1 MGVTITN
8 LGFGDFTPG
17 SQVARSIIALL
28 SLLGIVQT
36 ALIVGVLSD
45 ILIIPPGKNFHQNL
59 ECLAS
64 EISDQAYTMSKKQR
78 EFGLI
83 KNMQKANALSIP

>member
-59 ECLAS
+59 EFLAS
-64 EISDQAYTMSKKQR
+64 AISDYTMSKNQR

-83 KNMQKANALSIP
+83 KNLQKANALYLEI

>member
-1 MGVTITN
+1 MYGISGKIKQINNFDLFRKKDVVWLMGVTITN

-45 ILIIPPGKNFHQNL
+45 ILIIPPGKNSHQY
-59 ECLAS
+59 C
-64 EISDQAYTMSKKQR
+64 
-78 EFGLI
+78 
-83 KNMQKANALSIP
+83 SIQFI

>member
-45 ILIIPPGKNFHQNL
+45 ILIIPPGIFSKKNFIQ
-59 ECLAS
+59 
-64 EISDQAYTMSKKQR
+64 ISHRSSTLTD
-78 EFGLI
+78 F
-83 KNMQKANALSIP
+83 

>member
-45 ILIIPPGKNFHQNL
+45 ILIIPPGKSSHHLCKIHLNL
-59 ECLAS
+59 R
-64 EISDQAYTMSKKQR
+64 ISY
-78 EFGLI
+78 
-83 KNMQKANALSIP
+83 MQE

>member
-45 ILIIPPGKNFHQNL
+45 ILIIPPGKNFNQ
-59 ECLAS
+59 
-64 EISDQAYTMSKKQR
+64 
-78 EFGLI
+78 F
-83 KNMQKANALSIP
+83 

>member
-45 ILIIPPGKNFHQNL
+45 ILIIPPGKNFKGQFCSIH
-59 ECLAS
+59 
-64 EISDQAYTMSKKQR
+64 
-78 EFGLI
+78 LI
-83 KNMQKANALSIP
+83 LRFS

>member
-17 SQVARSIIALL
+17 SQAARSIIALL

-45 ILIIPPGKNFHQNL
+45 ILIIPPGNTLKP
-59 ECLAS
+59 CPS
-64 EISDQAYTMSKKQR
+64 IEIMS
-78 EFGLI
+78 
-83 KNMQKANALSIP
+83 

>member
-45 ILIIPPGKNFHQNL
+45 ILIIPPGKNFNQFCLIYLNL
-59 ECLAS
+59 R
-64 EISDQAYTMSKKQR
+64 ISFMKEY
-78 EFGLI
+78 FF
-83 KNMQKANALSIP
+83 